1 LSLVI
6 IFKGRDIGAK
16 TIDINQLGHRT
27 IKPNL
32 GLYPK
37 TSIPE
42 SEANMT
48 SRTLVQ
54 IYGDQA
60 AEIADPRWKGLF
72 IAGSVAAFSMLVLM
86 IVQIIVFVIWPPPTT
101 VAGYFSLFHKSW
113 LLGLL
118 SLDLLYIVDSVLL
131 ILIYLAVYFV
141 LRRAGESSMLIAL
154 VFGIVGI
161 AAYFASNTAFEML
174 SLSNQ
179 YAAATTEAQ
188 RATLLTVGQV
198 MLETYK
204 GTAFDIYY
212 VLNTI
217 VLFIFSP
224 VMLRSKLFSNATAY
238 LGFLAGILMVVP
250 SSAGTLGLYFSLA
263 SLVPWAIWLIL
274 VGQRLLQFSR
284 RLDR

>member
-1 LSLVI
+1 M
-6 IFKGRDIGAK
+6 
-16 TIDINQLGHRT
+16 
-27 IKPNL
+27 
-32 GLYPK
+32 
-37 TSIPE
+37 TSIT
-42 SEANMT
+42 AN
-48 SRTLVQ
+48 RTFDNKV
-54 IYGDQA
+54 
-60 AEIADPRWKGLF
+60 AEIVDSRWKGLF
-72 IAGSVAAFSMLVLM
+72 IAGGVAAFSMLFFM
-86 IVQIIVFVIWPPPTT
+86 IIQIIIFVIWPPPTT
-101 VAGYFSLFHKSW
+101 VAGYFSLFNKSW

-118 SLDLLYIVDSVLL
+118 SLDLLYIVDSILL

-161 AAYFASNTAFEML
+161 VAYFASNTAFEML

-188 RATLLTVGQV
+188 RATFLTVGQG

-224 VMLRSKLFSNATAY
+224 VMLRSRLFSNATPY
-238 LGFLAGILMVVP
+238 LGLLAGILMIVP
-250 SSAGTLGLYFSLA
+250 STAGTLGLYFSLA
-263 SLVPWAIWLIL
+263 SLVPWAIWLVL
-274 VGQRLLQFSR
+274 VGQRLLQVGQV
-284 RLDR
+284 LDS

>member
-1 LSLVI
+1 
-6 IFKGRDIGAK
+6 
-16 TIDINQLGHRT
+16 
-27 IKPNL
+27 
-32 GLYPK
+32 
-37 TSIPE
+37 
-42 SEANMT
+42 
-48 SRTLVQ
+48 
-54 IYGDQA
+54 
-60 AEIADPRWKGLF
+60 
-72 IAGSVAAFSMLVLM
+72 
-86 IVQIIVFVIWPPPTT
+86 
-101 VAGYFSLFHKSW
+101 
-113 LLGLL
+113 
-118 SLDLLYIVDSVLL
+118 
-131 ILIYLAVYFV
+131 
-141 LRRAGESSMLIAL
+141 
-154 VFGIVGI
+154 
-161 AAYFASNTAFEML
+161 
-174 SLSNQ
+174 
-179 YAAATTEAQ
+179 
-188 RATLLTVGQV
+188 